1 MELAIWRAG
10 CFVVVLLWYALLFA
24 LSERLRASH
33 PDAYESLGLP
43 ALLANPFKGTWVLG
57 VFLYSGRFLRFH
69 DPAVKFICSVMCLW
83 FLGGVVWMFGPFAG
97 LFALA

>member
-10 CFVVVLLWYALLFA
+10 CFIFVLVWFALLFS
-24 LSERLRASH
+24 LSARLKASH

-43 ALLANPFKGTWVLG
+43 TLLANAFKGTWVLG
-57 VFLYSGRFLRFH
+57 VFLYSGRFLRLH
-69 DPAVKFICSVMCLW
+69 DPAVNFICSVMCLC
-83 FLGGVVWMFGPFAG
+83 FLGAIVWMFGPFAG